1 MSQPPQNN
9 LSDFQKT
16 IADIAKQ
23 LGTLQD
29 LTPAIKLNIDP
40 VINAQKI
47 IHEMMEPMLK
57 ANQDAIKAAVSF
69 PKFEDM
75 FGLHSIYKD
84 IRDASPED
92 KRLVGQ
98 KVNAEKQRYVD
109 IVETYEE
116 YSDSAL
122 GPIDITAPFDV
133 NTPQDKRPALL
144 PSEQGSIHPLTS
156 ELQTVL
162 DIFYRMGFTA
172 IESREIDDDF
182 NMFGA
187 LNFPEGHPARDDY
200 DTFVTIQKDREGRPL
215 IAPAHTSTMQNRV
228 LKSLKPNLEK
238 GKPIAA
244 VIPGRVFRN
253 EDLDARHEHTF
264 YQLEGIYVDRG
275 INTGHLI
282 ATLKT
287 FLQEYYGK
295 ELEFAFQP
303 FYFPFTEPSLELIV
317 SCPFCDKK
325 GCNICSYT
333 GWIEILG
340 SGMIHPNVLKA
351 ADIDPT
357 EYTGFA
363 WGGGIERL
371 VMMKYGIED
380 IRHFESGKLDFLRQF
395 S

>member
-1 MSQPPQNN
+1 MSYQNPRVAETAE
-9 LSDFQKT
+9 L
-16 IADIAKQ
+16 
-23 LGTLQD
+23 
-29 LTPAIKLNIDP
+29 
-40 VINAQKI
+40 
-47 IHEMMEPMLK
+47 LK
-57 ANQDAIKAAVSF
+57 
-69 PKFEDM
+69 
-75 FGLHSIYKD
+75 
-84 IRDASPED
+84 
-92 KRLVGQ
+92 KRLAELDDKSRILRAVELRALFDELKVLPPEERAAFGQ
-98 KVNAEKQRYVD
+98 EVNTLRQELQQLVTASQDRAEQ
-109 IVETYEE
+109 
-116 YSDSAL
+116 L
-122 GPIDITAPFDV
+122 PPIDVTAPFDI
-133 NTPQDKRPALL
+133 NTPADKKPRLL
-144 PSEQGSIHPLTS
+144 PSEQGSINPLMS
-156 ELQTVL
+156 ELETVL

-172 IESREIDDDF
+172 VESREIDDDF

-200 DTFVTIQKDREGRPL
+200 DTFVTTQKDNNDKPL

-228 LKSLKPNLEK
+228 LKRLKPNLAD

-275 INTGHLI
+275 VNTGHLI

-295 ELEFAFQP
+295 QLEFAFQP

-325 GCNICSYT
+325 GCSICSQT

-351 ADIDPT
+351 ADIDPA